1 MEPKTVRSSPTNTV
15 ASVSRFLE
23 RFAPTDLAEDW
34 DNVGL
39 LVGDPDRN
47 VQRMMTCLT
56 LTPDVAAEAIS
67 ERADLVVTHH
77 PVLFKPTQRL
87 VASDP
92 QSRMLMDLIAARVAV
107 YSPHTAYDNDA
118 AGINQQLA
126 ESLGLVEIEPLKPGQ
141 GVVRSVIVA
150 FVPKEHLSAVQQA
163 VWNVG
168 GGQIGE
174 YSECS
179 FHTEGTGTF
188 RGSLDSHPTVGQ
200 PGRLE
205 QVHEARL
212 EITCSERC
220 LPAAL
225 KALYEAH
232 PYEEPAVDVY
242 KLESPLGG
250 GAGRLGNLANEL
262 SFEEFLSLV
271 REKLGYQELQAVP
284 PASGRVRRVGIVCGS
299 GGEFLRQAIRRGCDL
314 FLTGEA
320 RFHAALEARA
330 AGIGLLL
337 AGHYQ
342 TERPALERLAER
354 MAAEL
359 PGLETWASRVER
371 DPLQAV

>member
-1 MEPKTVRSSPTNTV
+1 MSVAPTTVNDLV
-15 ASVSRFLE
+15 RFLE

-39 LVGDPDRN
+39 LVGDPTRA
-47 VQRMMTCLT
+47 VRKVMTCLT
-56 LTPDVAAEAIS
+56 LTPDVAAEAIAAQ
-67 ERADLVVTHH
+67 ADLVVTHH
-77 PVLFKPTQRL
+77 PVLFKPIQRL

-92 QSRMLMDLIAARVAV
+92 QSRMLMDLIAAHVAV

-118 AGINQQLA
+118 EGINQQLA
-126 ESLGLVEIEPLKPGQ
+126 EALGLQGIEPLKPGQ

-150 FVPKEHLSAVQQA
+150 FVPHEHVEAVQQA
-163 VWNVG
+163 VWNAG

-179 FHTEGTGTF
+179 FITPGTGTF

-205 QVHEARL
+205 RVEEVRL

-220 LPAAL
+220 LAPAL
-225 KALYEAH
+225 KALYDAH

-250 GAGRLGNLANEL
+250 GAGRVGNLPEAL
-262 SFEEFLSLV
+262 PFAEFVAHV
-271 REKLGYQELQAVP
+271 RSQLGYRELQAVP
-284 PASGRVRRVGIVCGS
+284 PASGLVRRVGIVCGS
-299 GGEFLRQAIRRGCDL
+299 GGEFLKQALRRGCDL

-320 RFHAALEARA
+320 RFHAALEAKA

-337 AGHYQ
+337 AGHYA

-354 MAAEL
+354 IAAEST
-359 PGLETWASRVER
+359 GIETWASRVER
-371 DPLQAV
+371 DPLETA

>member
-1 MEPKTVRSSPTNTV
+1 MSAAASHPAPVTVSDLT
-15 ASVSRFLE
+15 RFLE

-39 LVGDPDRN
+39 LVGDPARP
-47 VQRMMTCLT
+47 VRRVMTCLT
-56 LTPDVAAEAIS
+56 LTPDVAAEAIA
-67 ERADLVVTHH
+67 EQADLVVTHH

-87 VASDP
+87 VATDP

-126 ESLGLVEIEPLKPGQ
+126 EGLGLLDIEALKPGQ

-150 FVPKEHLSAVQQA
+150 FVPKEHLATVQQA
-163 VWNVG
+163 VWNAG

-188 RGSLDSHPTVGQ
+188 RGSLDSHPTIGQ
-200 PGRLE
+200 PGQLE
-205 QVHEARL
+205 QVREARL

-250 GAGRLGNLANEL
+250 GAGRIGNLPAAIP
-262 SFEEFLSLV
+262 FAEFVALV
-271 REKLGYQELQAVP
+271 REKLGYRDLQAVP
-284 PASGRVRRVGIVCGS
+284 PASGQVRRVGIVCGS
-299 GGEFLRQAIRRGCDL
+299 GGEFLKQAIRRGCDL

-320 RFHAALEARA
+320 RFHSALEARA

-354 MAAEL
+354 MAAEQ
-359 PGLETWASRVER
+359 PGLVTWASRVEQ
-371 DPLQAV
+371 DPLASV

>member
-47 VQRMMTCLT
+47 VQRVMTCLT

>member
-1 MEPKTVRSSPTNTV
+1 MEPKTIQSSPTNTV

-47 VQRMMTCLT
+47 VQRVMTCLT

-126 ESLGLVEIEPLKPGQ
+126 ESLGLVDIEPLKPGQ

-262 SFEEFLSLV
+262 SLDEFLSLV

-342 TERPALERLAER
+342 TERPALERLADR